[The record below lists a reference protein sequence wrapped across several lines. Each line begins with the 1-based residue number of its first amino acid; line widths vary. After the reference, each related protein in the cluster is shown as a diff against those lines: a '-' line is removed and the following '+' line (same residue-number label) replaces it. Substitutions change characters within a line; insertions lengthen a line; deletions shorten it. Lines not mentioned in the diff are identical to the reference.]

1 MAINND
7 LPFPFFFAS
16 HHIHS
21 TLGFFFFVHQRK
33 NLQTK
38 YEEGIFAQ
46 RSWTLHKLAII
57 LTREVGLLLKSAA
70 FQTIILIATI
80 LEFWKKPR
88 SSAFFDRVEFLENS
102 DDSLVWWQICVSTF
116 LAPQNSWLQNLWV
129 VIKFFTIHTI
139 LCRKRPFLDGYNCT
153 TLVVLSHST
162 LSDRLNK
169 VVIAYQSND
178 YHMMKEFLVD
188 NIKNMIFQ
196 NTTAQSVR
204 F

>member
-1 MAINND
+1 M
-7 LPFPFFFAS
+7 
-16 HHIHS
+16 
-21 TLGFFFFVHQRK
+21 
-33 NLQTK
+33 
-38 YEEGIFAQ
+38 
-46 RSWTLHKLAII
+46 
-57 LTREVGLLLKSAA
+57 KSDA

-80 LEFWKKPR
+80 LEFWKKLR
-88 SSAFFDRVEFLENS
+88 SSAYFGRIEFLENS
-102 DDSLVWWQICVSTF
+102 DDSCLMTNINLSCPPPPEKKPADTEFTSCYQI
-116 LAPQNSWLQNLWV
+116 LHNA
-129 VIKFFTIHTI
+129 I

-169 VVIAYQSND
+169 VAIAYQSND

>member
-1 MAINND
+1 MIC
-7 LPFPFFFAS
+7 PFFFFAS

-70 FQTIILIATI
+70 FQTIILIATV

-102 DDSLVWWQICVSTF
+102 DDSLVWWQISTF
-116 LAPQNSWLQNLWV
+116 LQLTTEFMSCYQILHNTYYTVQEKAFFRWV
-129 VIKFFTIHTI
+129 Q
-139 LCRKRPFLDGYNCT
+139 LYYSG
-153 TLVVLSHST
+153 S
-162 LSDRLNK
+162 
-169 VVIAYQSND
+169 A
-178 YHMMKEFLVD
+178 
-188 NIKNMIFQ
+188 
-196 NTTAQSVR
+196 
-204 F
+204 